1 MIEYLTIGH
10 FVATSA
16 GACLGAVVMGLL
28 SANRVA
34 TAEAHAA
41 AKSRAEDELML
52 LRARVRA
59 IQENGKPCGKGER
72 IYTVQT
78 PKGRFSKLTL
88 PEV

>member
-1 MIEYLTIGH
+1 MIYYLI
-10 FVATSA
+10 ATSV
-16 GACLGAVVMGLL
+16 GACLGALVMGMLA
-28 SANRVA
+28 ANRVA
-34 TAEAHAA
+34 AAEAYAA